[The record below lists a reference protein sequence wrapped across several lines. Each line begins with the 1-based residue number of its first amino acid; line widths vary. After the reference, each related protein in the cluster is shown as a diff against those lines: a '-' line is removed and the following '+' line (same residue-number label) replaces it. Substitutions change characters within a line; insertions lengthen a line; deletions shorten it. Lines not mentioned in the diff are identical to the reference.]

1 MKYTKDL
8 TLIAI
13 LTTILVVQELLLS
26 YIPNIQLTVFLF
38 VLYSKKLGILKTAV
52 INFIYVVLDNLL
64 SGSFNFLFIPFM
76 FIGWLMIPI
85 LLNTIFKR
93 VETNV
98 TLATLG
104 VLFAFLYSFI
114 NIIPGMIMFDLD
126 FITYLKGD
134 IVYELILASSSF
146 ITILLLYKPCSKVF
160 DRYIKRE
167 ISSNLF
173 YLYNMNYS
181 FVIFINCY
189 D

>member
-52 INFIYVVLDNLL
+52 INFIYVILDNLL

-93 VETNV
+93 VDTNV

-114 NIIPGMIMFDLD
+114 NIIPGCIAFNMTFLM
-126 FITYLKGD
+126 YLKGD
-134 IVYELILASSSF
+134 IVWEILLAISSF
-146 ITILLLYKPCSKVF
+146 ITILLLYNPCKRIF
-160 DRYIKRE
+160 DRYI
-167 ISSNLF
+167 
-173 YLYNMNYS
+173 
-181 FVIFINCY
+181 
-189 D
+189 